1 MQDRLNP
8 ESTVYYG
15 EAYTNDIEVLF
26 LYNGKRFTL
35 SELWPYLYNGN
46 AILPEEYLGVQA
58 PKRETADY
66 GLIDQNTLGYYF
78 LYVTPQYN
86 TDDNL
91 AFVYIRYPDGKED
104 EIKIEIFRNKEET
117 VTLLDKIWVNNEL
130 IYSKSENFYNSDY
143 YPWLEPVLD
152 DNDKQIK
159 NLVQPVNGTSVIALK
174 K

>member
-1 MQDRLNP
+1 M
-8 ESTVYYG
+8 
-15 EAYTNDIEVLF
+15 
-26 LYNGKRFTL
+26 
-35 SELWPYLYNGN
+35 
-46 AILPEEYLGVQA
+46 
-58 PKRETADY
+58 
-66 GLIDQNTLGYYF
+66 
-78 LYVTPQYN
+78 YVTPQYN

-159 NLVQPVNGTSVIALK
+159 NLVQPVDGTSVIALK